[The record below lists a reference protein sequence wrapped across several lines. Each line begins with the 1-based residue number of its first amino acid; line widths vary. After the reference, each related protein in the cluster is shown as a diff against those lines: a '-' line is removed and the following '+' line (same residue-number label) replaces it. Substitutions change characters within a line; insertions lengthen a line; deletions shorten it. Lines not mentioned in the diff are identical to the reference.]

1 MSTQYGDVTVEACR
15 FSGSACRLAVSGAC
29 LAAILAAGAV
39 FAPTKSSAQG
49 NLVVNGSFE
58 SANLLAGWTGS
69 GYLTNGG
76 WAGLQLQCPDGN
88 SAAGLA
94 PQASIYQDIPT
105 VVGQQY
111 DFSFYMAAWGPNTMP
126 PTVVLL
132 SPSFGAT
139 SLGTVSFNSSGQFD
153 QNMGWQWHDYTVT
166 ATTPSSRIMFLNTS
180 PTSTWAWD
188 DIDEVSVTAIPEPSC
203 SALLLL
209 AGAVGLWGGR
219 PRTGEKLRTQ
229 NCPFFQFL
237 APPSPGARPVK
248 GTPAFG
254 LRVGA

>member
-1 MSTQYGDVTVEACR
+1 MNTQQGGATAKACG
-15 FSGSACRLAVSGAC
+15 FGGSARRLSVARAY
-29 LAAILAAGAV
+29 LAALLTAGV
-39 FAPTKSSAQG
+39 VLGPTTSSAQG
-49 NLVVNGSFE
+49 NLVFNGSFE

-76 WAGLQLQCPDGN
+76 WAGSQLQCPDGH

-94 PQASIYQDIPT
+94 PQASIYQDVPT

-132 SPSFGAT
+132 SPSFGAA
-139 SLGTVSFNSSGQFD
+139 SLGTVSFSSSGQFGQD
-153 QNMGWQWHDYTVT
+153 MGWEWHDYTVT
-166 ATTPSSRIMFLNTS
+166 ATTPSTRIMFLNTS

-188 DIDEVSVTAIPEPSC
+188 DIDEVSVTVIPEPSC

-209 AGAVGLWGGR
+209 AGAVGLWGGGLGR
-219 PRTGEKLRTQ
+219 LRSGRRNSVLNTLGP
-229 NCPFFQFL
+229 CII
-237 APPSPGARPVK
+237 S
-248 GTPAFG
+248 
-254 LRVGA
+254 